1 MRTVRWTSGM
11 VAAAMVLA
19 LFGARP
25 AAGDVASDRAAAI
38 VLFPEVYVDTTV
50 PVNPSGDTI
59 IQLSNTSDQPIL
71 AHCFYENANSHCSN
85 TGEICSSPEE
95 CCVDLAGC
103 GACQPGWN
111 EVDFL
116 VRLTPFQP
124 LGWRVSEGLEEF
136 PLDGV
141 SRTGRGGSSNAGS
154 RIPPIPEEPFDGML
168 KCVAVNDDGTPSD
181 RNVLKGEATYV
192 EFVDAIGFV
201 DVNKHNAVG
210 IQAIEGAVNQ
220 DKTLVLGGP
229 DAEYNG
235 CSEILIMNH
244 FFDMARI
251 PAHLEGAEPVPVNT
265 YLTLVPCTENLRTQ
279 TPGKTVVQFLVY
291 NEFEQRFSTSLTV
304 ECKGAGYISY
314 IDTSQEERSI
324 FSVGVSGT
332 LAGQTRIHPLDGG
345 LVGVATEVYG
355 EGASAGFN
363 LHKQGS
369 REEPDLITLP

>member
-25 AAGDVASDRAAAI
+25 AAGDVVSDRAAAI
-38 VLFPEVYVDTTV
+38 VLFPEVYVDLTV
-50 PVNPSGDTI
+50 EPNCIEDTI

-85 TGEICSSPEE
+85 TGQICFSSEE
-95 CCVDLAGC
+95 CCVDTAGC
-103 GACQPGWN
+103 GLCQPGWN

-141 SRTGRGGSSNAGS
+141 SKTGRGGSSNAGS
-154 RIPPIPEEPFDGML
+154 RIPPPPEDPFDGML
-168 KCVAVNDDGTPSD
+168 KCVAINNDGTPSD

-192 EFVDAIGFV
+192 NFDEGTGFV
-201 DVNKHNAVG
+201 DVSKYNATG

-235 CSEILIMNH
+235 CSEILILDH
-244 FFDMARI
+244 VFDLAET
-251 PAHLEGAEPVPVNT
+251 PAHLEGQVGAEVNT
-265 YLTLVPCTENLRTQ
+265 ALTLVPCTQNLRTQ

-291 NEFEQRFSTSLTV
+291 NEFEQRFSTSTTV
-304 ECKGAGYISY
+304 ECKFASFLSF
-314 IDTSQEERSI
+314 IDTTQDDRSI
-324 FSVGVSGT
+324 FSVGVAGT

-345 LVGVATEVYG
+345 LVGVASEVYDLDS
-355 EGASAGFN
+355 SADYG
-363 LHKQGS
+363 LHKQGD
-369 REEPDLITLP
+369 REDADTITLP